1 MAQTTEKNVFQKL
14 LEARKLIAETPIKKE
29 GRNSYSK
36 YDYFTPT
43 QVAHLVAKSCQ
54 DVGLLTIYSLV
65 NGEHGYKGTLTIVN
79 TENPDDFT
87 EFYMAT
93 ATPDITATNIAQQMG
108 GMATFNERYLKM
120 SAFEIV
126 DNNLDF
132 DSQDNRDVKKR
143 AVNKPK
149 EVVQHPAAPS
159 DGAVDLKPV
168 TNDKVEA
175 IIKGINNKKINYARD
190 VIDNVLSKQG
200 FAPLTDA
207 QFKSI
212 GEKLQ

>member
-1 MAQTTEKNVFQKL
+1 MAQTTKKNVFQKL
-14 LEARKLIAETPIKKE
+14 LEARKIISETPIKKE

-43 QVAHLVAKSCQ
+43 QVAQLVSNACQ
-54 DVGLLTIYSLV
+54 EVGLVTLYQLT
-65 NGEHGYKGTLTIVN
+65 NGENGHTGTLTIVN
-79 TENPDDFT
+79 TDHPDDFT
-87 EFYMAT
+87 EVRMST
-93 ATPDITATNIAQQMG
+93 ATPEITATNIAQQMG

-132 DSQDNRDVKKR
+132 DSQDNRDVRKKS
-143 AVNKPK
+143 VDK
-149 EVVQHPAAPS
+149 PS
-159 DGAVDLKPV
+159 DVAQQPVATSDATKLKPV
-168 TNDKVEA
+168 PEDKVEA

-190 VIDNVLSKQG
+190 IIDNVLFKQG